1 MRLRAPAFFLVPLLL
16 LSAAPALADRVVVLP
31 SQGSAAP
38 AARLGF
44 DQDIMRGA
52 ASLSHSIASE
62 VETQAALVRIADGT
76 ADTPEEYA
84 TVANSLRANWILSA
98 RVEPAATTTRVEI
111 AAYLATLGRVESVA
125 RDVDPQKQAVQVQ
138 EMLAVLMRPEGV
150 GASAL
155 PWEQPLP
162 PPPPPP
168 PIPPPPPP
176 LQQQPPLPP
185 FGTPQTPW
193 NMGQF
198 MPPPPPPPPQPASKN
213 EVSMKYLGGSRQ
225 TVWPPYAAG
234 KPVFLSA
241 LIGFSA
247 AASSGSR
254 ATGGAGAFVGA
265 LRGGY
270 AIGESGLELFAGLA
284 GNLAGPP
291 ALWIDLGGRWL
302 FSPTVNTAPDGRKEG
317 FSFHVGPEL
326 FLGPFVRLGSTLTAP
341 NGVTYEG
348 RSTGHFS
355 IGGALDLVVGLSPA
369 LRIDA
374 QLGNLR
380 FVPTEDGTLVLMGAT
395 LGMTYR
401 F

>member
-1 MRLRAPAFFLVPLLL
+1 MRLRAPALSLVPLLL

-31 SQGSAAP
+31 SQGSASP
-38 AARLGF
+38 AARIAL
-44 DQDIMRGA
+44 DLDVTRGA
-52 ASLSHSIASE
+52 ASLRHSVASE
-62 VETQAALVRIADGT
+62 VETQAALVRIVDGT

-84 TVANSLRANWILSA
+84 TVANILRANWVLAA

-111 AAYLATLGRVESVA
+111 AAYLASLGRVESVA
-125 RDVDPQKQAVQVQ
+125 RDVDPQKQDAQIQ

-150 GASAL
+150 GVGAL

-168 PIPPPPPP
+168 PIPAPPSP
-176 LQQQPPLPP
+176 PPLPP
-185 FGTPQTPW
+185 FGAQPTPW

-198 MPPPPPPPPQPASKN
+198 MPPPPPPPPQPAPKN
-213 EVSMKYLGGSRQ
+213 EVMMSYLGGSRQ
-225 TVWPPYAAG
+225 TVWPPYTAG

-241 LIGFSA
+241 LIGFSS
-247 AASSGSR
+247 AASSSSR
-254 ATGGAGAFVGA
+254 ATGSAAAFVGA

-270 AIGESGLELFAGLA
+270 AIGESGLELFAGLS
-284 GNLAGPP
+284 GNLAGPS

-302 FSPTVNTAPDGRKEG
+302 FSPTVKAAPDGRKEG
-317 FSFHVGPEL
+317 FAFHVGPEL
-326 FLGPFVRLGSTLTAP
+326 LLGPFVRLGSTVTAP

-348 RSTGHFS
+348 RSTTHFS
-355 IGGALDLVVGLSPA
+355 FGAALDLVLALSPA

-380 FVPTEDGTLVLMGAT
+380 FVPTEDGTIVLMGAT
-395 LGMTYR
+395 IGTTYR

>member
-1 MRLRAPAFFLVPLLL
+1 MRLRAPAFSLVPLLL

-31 SQGSAAP
+31 SQGSATP
-38 AARLGF
+38 AARLGL
-44 DQDIMRGA
+44 DQEVMRGA
-52 ASLSHSIASE
+52 ASLRHSIASE

-84 TVANSLRANWILSA
+84 SIANILRANWVLSA
-98 RVEPAATTTRVEI
+98 RVEPAATTTRIEI

-125 RDVDPQKQAVQVQ
+125 RDVDPQKQDAQVQ

-155 PWEQPLP
+155 PWEQALP

-168 PIPPPPPP
+168 PIPPPPSAPP
-176 LQQQPPLPP
+176 PPPLPP

-198 MPPPPPPPPQPASKN
+198 MPPPPPPPPQPAPKN
-213 EVSMKYLGGSRQ
+213 EVLMSYLGGSRQ
-225 TVWPPYAAG
+225 TVWPAYTAG

-241 LIGFSA
+241 LIGFSV
-247 AASSGSR
+247 AASSGER
-254 ATGGAGAFVGA
+254 ATGSAAAFVGA

-270 AIGESGLELFAGLA
+270 AIGESGFELFAGLS
-284 GNLAGPP
+284 GNLAGPS

-302 FSPTVNTAPDGRKEG
+302 FSPTVKTAPDGRKEG

-326 FLGPFVRLGSTLTAP
+326 VLGPFVRLGSTVTAP

-348 RSTGHFS
+348 RSSTHFS
-355 IGGALDLVVGLSPA
+355 FGAALDLVLGISPA

-380 FVPTEDGTLVLMGAT
+380 FVPTEDGTIVLMGAT
-395 LGMTYR
+395 IGTTYR

>member
-1 MRLRAPAFFLVPLLL
+1 MRLRAPAFSLVPLLL

-31 SQGSAAP
+31 SQGSASP
-38 AARLGF
+38 AARLGL
-44 DQDIMRGA
+44 DQEVMRGA

-62 VETQAALVRIADGT
+62 VETQASLARIADGT

-84 TVANSLRANWILSA
+84 TIANVLRANWVLAA
-98 RVEPAATTTRVEI
+98 RVEPSATTTRIEI

-125 RDVDPQKQAVQVQ
+125 RDVDPQKQAAQVQ

-150 GASAL
+150 GVGAL

-168 PIPPPPPP
+168 PVPPPPPP
-176 LQQQPPLPP
+176 APPSQLPP

-198 MPPPPPPPPQPASKN
+198 MPPPPPPPPQPVAKN
-213 EVSMKYLGGSRQ
+213 EVMMSYLGGSRQ
-225 TVWPPYAAG
+225 TVWPSYTAG

-241 LIGFSA
+241 LIGFSV
-247 AASSGSR
+247 AASSSSR
-254 ATGGAGAFVGA
+254 ATGSAGAFVGA

-270 AIGESGLELFAGLA
+270 ALGESGFELFAGLG
-284 GNLAGPP
+284 GNLAGPS
-291 ALWIDLGGRWL
+291 AMWIDLGGRWL
-302 FSPTVNTAPDGRKEG
+302 FSPAVKTAPDGRKEG

-326 FLGPFVRLGSTLTAP
+326 FLGPFIRLGGTATAP

-348 RSTGHFS
+348 RSSGHFS
-355 IGGALDLVVGLSPA
+355 IGAALDVVLGISPS
-369 LRIDA
+369 LRLDA

-380 FVPTEDGTLVLMGAT
+380 FVPTDDGTLVLMGAT
-395 LGMTYR
+395 LGVTYR